1 MALCALVAQFESQFV
16 AVASQMYDEEKNNPV
31 VAAEAPGGWNV
42 VAISGTG
49 NHTSSNLCCTLYY

>member
-1 MALCALVAQFESQFV
+1 
-16 AVASQMYDEEKNNPV
+16 MYDEEKNNPV

-49 NHTSSNLCCTLYY
+49 NHTFL